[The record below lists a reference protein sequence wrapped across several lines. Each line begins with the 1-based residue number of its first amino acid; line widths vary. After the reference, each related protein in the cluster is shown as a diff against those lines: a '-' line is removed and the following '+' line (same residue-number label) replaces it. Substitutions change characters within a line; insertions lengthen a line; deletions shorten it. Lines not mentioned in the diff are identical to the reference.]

1 VVNSG
6 RKWREKLPA
15 FSGKYYYT
23 ADPKGRVIIP
33 SPFRE
38 IISANYSTKLYI
50 TNDLFDKCLHIYPQE
65 EWSKLEEKVRPLPK
79 TQDAVKFYM
88 RRVIASAQEIE
99 LDKQGR
105 ILIPAAHREDAGLHS
120 EIVIVGQIDK
130 IELWDRKEWDA
141 VNDPSRVDK
150 KTIAE
155 NLAAYGL

>member
-1 VVNSG
+1 MS
-6 RKWREKLPA
+6 A

-23 ADPKGRVIIP
+23 IDPKGRVIIP

-38 IISANYSTKLYI
+38 IIFTNYSTKLYI
-50 TNDLFDKCLHIYPQE
+50 TNDVFDKCLHIYPQE

-79 TQDAVKFYM
+79 SQEEVKFFM
-88 RRVIASAQEIE
+88 IRVIASAQEVE

-105 ILIPAAHREDAGLHS
+105 ILVPAAHRQDAALNG

-141 VNDPSRVDK
+141 VNDPSRLDK
-150 KTIAE
+150 KVVAE
-155 NLAAYGL
+155 KLAAYGL

>member
-1 VVNSG
+1 MVNSG
-6 RKWREKLPA
+6 RKWGKMPA

-23 ADPKGRVIIP
+23 IDPKGRVIIP

-38 IISANYSTKLYI
+38 IIFTNYNTKLYI
-50 TNDLFDKCLHIYPQE
+50 TNDVFDKCLHIYPQE

-79 TQDAVKFYM
+79 SQEEVKFFM
-88 RRVIASAQEIE
+88 RRVIASAQEVE

-105 ILIPAAHREDAGLHS
+105 ILVPAAHRQDAALNG

-141 VNDPSRVDK
+141 VNDPSRLDK
-150 KTIAE
+150 KVVAE
-155 NLAAYGL
+155 KLAAYGL

>member
-1 VVNSG
+1 M
-6 RKWREKLPA
+6 PA

-23 ADPKGRVIIP
+23 IDPKGRVIIP

-38 IISANYSTKLYI
+38 IIFTNYSTKLYI
-50 TNDLFDKCLHIYPQE
+50 TNDVFDKCLHIYPQE

-79 TQDAVKFYM
+79 SQEEVKFFM
-88 RRVIASAQEIE
+88 RRVIASAQEVE

-105 ILIPAAHREDAGLHS
+105 ILVPAAHRQDAALNA

-141 VNDPSRVDK
+141 VNDPSRLDK
-150 KTIAE
+150 KVVAE
-155 NLAAYGL
+155 KLAAYGL